1 MPAIHRRHFLQLA
14 GSTLATLGLSQT
26 DFLHLGDRHTRVLAQ
41 PTGRKLALL
50 VGINQY
56 PSNISSL
63 RGCLMDVQMQY
74 ELLVHR
80 YGFNPKD
87 ILILT
92 DNTAQKP
99 TRQNLLTAFEEH
111 LIKQAKPGDSVVFH
125 YSGHGST
132 VIDPSPI
139 KEFGGKNG
147 TLVTYDARSN
157 SRGNEVND
165 IMGATLFLLTRAI
178 QTDYVSMILDSCHS
192 GGGVRGNSRIRA
204 IESRTGGS
212 SERPSDLERTY
223 QDKLRQQLKLSPE
236 EFKTLRQKGIA
247 NGMALGSAQISQ
259 SAADADFGDF
269 SAGAF
274 TYLLT
279 RYLWQDPLTSSLEN
293 TFSRLALMTR
303 DAASSSGVT
312 QDPIYS
318 VEPGRNYEQKPIYF
332 TATTRLAA
340 EAVIQEVKGKQVKFW
355 LGGIS
360 AKSLDS
366 FTQGAIFEM
375 IDEQGNAIG
384 EVEQTGRLG
393 LVGDGI
399 LKSGQAKPGTLMREK
414 VRGVPTNLSLRIGLD
429 SSLGTDLSK
438 AEAALKT
445 VRRIQTVSGNQRGSN
460 APVDFL
466 LGRLTPPAIAQAKSR
481 GDIPPAVAGSIGL
494 LTSGLVPVP
503 DSFGLSSQESVE
515 GAIARLQPRLKML
528 LAGRLLGTM
537 LNSDSS
543 ELKVKVEV
551 RPTMG
556 GKAIAVKSSRGGESK
571 TLTPQAIG
579 KGISSV
585 KPNTQIEVSVTNQE
599 SMNLYLGVLVVSNS
613 GDLTVLHPINWDS
626 PEASAIIPAGKTLV
640 IPEKTG
646 NTKDDFQF
654 YVQGPR
660 GFFELLVIT
669 STEPLRDSL
678 KAMQTIAKS
687 RGTRSGN
694 PLGFDQSS
702 RGSQESDDAS
712 VGAIDALLGDI
723 DRGTR
728 STGIVPKKG
737 TRGLSSKGLAAFS
750 TVIQVTD

>member
-1 MPAIHRRHFLQLA
+1 MSAIHRRHFLQLA
-14 GSTLATLGLSQT
+14 GSTLATLGLNQA
-26 DFLHLGDRHTRVLAQ
+26 DFLKLGDRHNRVLAQ

-87 ILILT
+87 ILILS
-92 DNTAQKP
+92 DNAAQKP

-132 VIDPSPI
+132 VIDPNPI
-139 KEFGGKNG
+139 KEFGGRNG
-147 TLVTYDARSN
+147 TLVVSDARSN
-157 SRGNEVND
+157 IKGNEVND

-178 QTDYVSMILDSCHS
+178 KTDNVSMILDSCHS

-204 IESRTGGS
+204 IESRTGTNG
-212 SERPSDLERTY
+212 ERPSALERTY
-223 QDKLRQQLKLSPE
+223 QDNLRQQLKLSPE
-236 EFKTLRQKGIA
+236 ELKTLRQKGIA

-259 SAADADFGDF
+259 AAADSSFNGF

-279 RYLWQDPLTSSLEN
+279 RYLWQDSLPSSIEDS
-293 TFSRLALMTR
+293 FSRLALMTR
-303 DAASSSGVT
+303 DTASSSNVI

-318 VEPGRNYEQKPIYF
+318 VEPGQNYEKNPIYF
-332 TATTRLAA
+332 TKTTRPAA
-340 EAVIQEVKGKQVKFW
+340 EAVIQEVTGKQVKFW

-360 AKSLDS
+360 AKSLDG

-375 IDEQGNAIG
+375 IDDQEKIIG
-384 EVEQTGRLG
+384 EIEQTGRVG

-399 LKSGQAKPGTLMREK
+399 LKSGAAKPGTLLREK
-414 VRGVPTNLSLRIGLD
+414 VRGIPTDLKLRIGLD
-429 SSLGTDLSK
+429 ASLGKDLSN
-438 AEAALKT
+438 AQIALKD
-445 VRRIQTVSGNQRGSN
+445 VRRIETVSGNQRGSN
-460 APVDFL
+460 TPVDFV

-481 GDIPPAVAGSIGL
+481 GDIPPAVTGSIGL

-503 DSFGLSSQESVE
+503 DSFGLSTQESVE

-543 ELKVKVEV
+543 DLKVNVEI
-551 RPTMG
+551 RPTTG
-556 GKAIAVKSSRGGESK
+556 GKVISLQSSRGGESK
-571 TLTPQAIG
+571 TLTPQSIG
-579 KGISSV
+579 KGLSPV

-599 SMNLYLGVLVVSNS
+599 SMNLYLGVIVISNS
-613 GDLTVLHPINWDS
+613 GDLTVLHPIDWNS

-640 IPEKTG
+640 VPEKTG

-687 RGTRSGN
+687 RGTQSGN

-702 RGSQESDDAS
+702 RGANESDEAS
-712 VGAIDALLGDI
+712 VGAIDALLGDL

-728 STGIVPKKG
+728 SAGIVPRKG

>member
-1 MPAIHRRHFLQLA
+1 MSAINRRQFLQFA

-26 DFLHLGDRHTRVLAQ
+26 NFLRMGDRHTRVLAQ

-56 PSNISSL
+56 PSNVSSL

-87 ILILT
+87 ILILA
-92 DNTAQKP
+92 DNASQQP

-132 VIDPSPI
+132 VIDPNPI

-147 TLVTYDARSN
+147 TLVVSDARSN
-157 SRGNEVND
+157 IKDNEVND

-178 QTDYVSMILDSCHS
+178 NSDNVSMVLDSCHS

-204 IESRTGGS
+204 VESRTGGS

-223 QDKLRQQLKLSPE
+223 QDKLRQKLKLSPE
-236 EFKTLRQKGIA
+236 ELNTLRQKGIA

-259 SAADADFGDF
+259 VAADADFGYF

-279 RYLWQDPLTSSLEN
+279 RYLWQDALPSSVAN
-293 TFSRLALMTR
+293 SFSRLALMTR
-303 DAASSSGVT
+303 DTASSSGVN

-318 VEPGRNYEQKPIYF
+318 VEPGQNYDQNPIYF
-332 TATTRLAA
+332 TAATRPAA
-340 EAVIQEVKGKQVKFW
+340 EGVIQDVTGKQVKFW

-360 AKSLDS
+360 SKSLDA

-375 IDEQGNAIG
+375 IDDEQKVIG
-384 EVEQTGRLG
+384 EIEQTGRDK
-393 LVGDGI
+393 LVGEGL
-399 LKSGQAKPGTLMREK
+399 LKSGSAKSGTLLREK
-414 VRGVPTNLSLRIGLD
+414 VRGVPTDLKLRIGLD
-429 SSLGTDLSK
+429 ESLGKDLSN
-438 AEAALKT
+438 AQIALKD
-445 VRRIQTVSGNQRGSN
+445 VRRIETVSGNQRSSN
-460 APVDFL
+460 APVDFV
-466 LGRLTPPAIAQAKSR
+466 LGRLTPTAIAQAKSR
-481 GDIPPAVAGSIGL
+481 GDISPPVPGSIGL

-503 DSFGLSSQESVE
+503 DSFGLSTQESVE
-515 GAIARLQPRLKML
+515 GAISRLQPRLKML

-543 ELKVKVEV
+543 DLKVKVEV
-551 RPTMG
+551 KPTVG
-556 GKAIAVKSSRGGESK
+556 GKTFSVQSSRGLESK
-571 TLTPQAIG
+571 TLTPQSLG
-579 KGISSV
+579 ESLSSV
-585 KPNTQIEVSVTNQE
+585 KPNTEIEVKVTNQE
-599 SMNLYLGVLVVSNS
+599 SVNLYLGVIVVSNS

-626 PEASAIIPAGKTLV
+626 PEASAIIPAGQTLV

-646 NTKDDFQF
+646 NRREDFRF
-654 YVQGPR
+654 VVQGPR

-669 STEPLRDSL
+669 STTPLRDSL
-678 KAMQTIAKS
+678 KALQTIAKS
-687 RGTRSGN
+687 RGTQSGT
-694 PLGFDQSS
+694 PLGFGQTS
-702 RGSQESDDAS
+702 RGSNESDDAS
-712 VGAIDALLGDI
+712 VGAIDALLGDL
-723 DRGTR
+723 DRGSRGPGVVLQKGTR
-728 STGIVPKKG
+728 S
-737 TRGLSSKGLAAFS
+737 LSSKGLAAFS
-750 TVIQVTD
+750 TVVQVTD